1 MQLTSVDKPKAGGI
15 FGNSHFACA
24 CCSSP
29 GITQQNSISL
39 YGSCSLCA
47 LYGLNEE
54 GCCHYLAETRERRT
68 DIQIRLSDIKE
79 LMVDKYGAAHM
90 TKVHIS

>member
-1 MQLTSVDKPKAGGI
+1 MQLTGADKPKAGGI

-29 GITQQNSISL
+29 GITQQNSIPL

-47 LYGLNEE
+47 LYGLDEE
-54 GCCHYLAETRERRT
+54 GCCHYLAETKERRI
-68 DIQIRLSDIKE
+68 DIGTRLSDLKQV
-79 LMVDKYGAAHM
+79 MVDKYGPAYM
-90 TKVHIS
+90 MKVHLS

>member
-1 MQLTSVDKPKAGGI
+1 MELTSEDKPKAGGI
-15 FGNSHFACA
+15 FGNSHFACS

-29 GITQQNSISL
+29 GITEKNSISL

-54 GCCHYLAETRERRT
+54 DCCHYLAETKERRD
-68 DIQIRLSDIKE
+68 DIQNRLRDMKD
-79 LMVDKYGAAHM
+79 LMVDKYGDAHM
-90 TKVHIS
+90 MKVHIS